1 VDEPYVEWSIEDD
14 PFFALL
20 ATAED
25 EFDVDILMA
34 QVQIVPSHAFVEAEE
49 RAPFESGWLSISP
62 LRPLLVVFERH
73 LEFAPDREIWEH
85 PHAPAVGRFLARW
98 IGDDGPVTYLGGDGV
113 LDITVRGIARS
124 DFPNILYVPAQ
135 DPLALGSVDPRA
147 MQHIVARLRRPDGC
161 PWDRKQTNAT
171 LAKNLVDEVYEAVDA
186 IERGD
191 MDNLAEELGDLYLL
205 ILMHAQIA
213 HENGAFSI
221 EDVYRGIATKIVG
234 RHPHV
239 FGDEFAGDAEDVVGI
254 WQEVKAK
261 EKSAN
266 GHRPGKDVDGEPF
279 SMPALTRASRVL
291 KKHPVVVDDETLP
304 LLREVAAIVARGED
318 PEAVLREQL
327 RAHVSNQS

>member
-1 VDEPYVEWSIEDD
+1 VDEPFSEWSIEDD
-14 PFFALL
+14 PYFSLI

-25 EFDVDILMA
+25 EFHVDTLME
-34 QVQIVPSHAFVEAEE
+34 QVQIVPSHAFVEAEDH
-49 RAPFESGWLSISP
+49 APFESGWLTLSP

-73 LEFAPDREIWEH
+73 LESAPDREIWEH

-98 IGDDGPVTYLGGDGV
+98 ISEDGPVTYLGGDGV
-113 LDITVRGIARS
+113 LDITVRGIAGS
-124 DFPNILYVPAQ
+124 DFPNILFVPAQ
-135 DPLALGSVDPRA
+135 DDLSTGTVDPRA
-147 MQHIVARLRRPDGC
+147 MHRIVARLRRPDGC

-191 MDNLAEELGDLYLL
+191 MANLAEELGDLYLL
-205 ILMHAQIA
+205 ILMQAQIA
-213 HENGAFSI
+213 HEAGHFSI

-239 FGDEFAGDAEDVVGI
+239 FGNEFAGDAEDVVGI
-254 WQEVKAK
+254 WQEVKAR
-261 EKSAN
+261 EKSVN
-266 GHRPGKDVDGEPF
+266 GHRPTKDVDGEPF

-291 KKHPVVVDDETLP
+291 KKHPVVADDETSP

-318 PEAVLREQL
+318 PEKVLREQL
-327 RAHVSNQS
+327 REHVTRYS